1 MRRAFTL
8 IELIVVIVVLAILSG
23 AAIVRYYDHADR
35 ARSAA
40 DSGALAGIN
49 EALNQ
54 KYLAN
59 RMNNAPS
66 ASWVTLPA
74 HVAPALEFDALPLGI
89 SIDGAQFVDQRGN
102 RYDFIAETAT
112 APARIALA
120 AAGGSAGSGSA
131 GSGSAGSGGAGSGS
145 GGSAGGSGGGA
156 GAASIHPALA
166 LALLAPFAL
175 RPTRADRKAEPCPAR
190 R

>member
-89 SIDGAQFVDQRGN
+89 SIDGAQFIDQRGN
-102 RYDFIAETAT
+102 RYDFIAESAT

-120 AAGGSAGSGSA
+120 AAGGA
-131 GSGSAGSGGAGSGS
+131 AGSGS
-145 GGSAGGSGGGA
+145 GGGAASGGSGGSGSSGSGGSGA

>member
-23 AAIVRYYDHADR
+23 AAIVRYYDHADK

-40 DSGALAGIN
+40 DSGALAAIN

-74 HVAPALEFDALPLGI
+74 HVAPALEFDALPSGI

-102 RYDFIAETAT
+102 RYDLIAETAT

-120 AAGGSAGSGSA
+120 AAGGSAGSGGA
-131 GSGSAGSGGAGSGS
+131 GGGSGTSG
-145 GGSAGGSGGGA
+145 GGSGGGA

-175 RPTRADRKAEPCPAR
+175 RPTRADRRATTCRAR

>member
-89 SIDGAQFVDQRGN
+89 SIDGAQFIDQRGN

-120 AAGGSAGSGSA
+120 AAGGA
-131 GSGSAGSGGAGSGS
+131 AGSGS
-145 GGSAGGSGGGA
+145 GGGAASGGSGGSGGGGGA
-156 GAASIHPALA
+156 GAASIHPVLA
-166 LALLAPFAL
+166 LALLAPFVL

>member
-23 AAIVRYYDHADR
+23 AAIVRYYDHADK

-40 DSGALAGIN
+40 DSGALAAIN

-74 HVAPALEFDALPLGI
+74 HVAPALEFDALPSGI

-102 RYDFIAETAT
+102 RYDLIAETAT

-131 GSGSAGSGGAGSGS
+131 GSGGAGGGSGASG
-145 GGSAGGSGGGA
+145 GGSGGGA

-166 LALLAPFAL
+166 LALLAPFVL
-175 RPTRADRKAEPCPAR
+175 RPTRADRRATPCRAR